1 MNKKCIEYMTLTLK
15 LFEDHLEIEIAENE
29 LARPLI
35 KLMECDPEHILK
47 IFQDAAAELN
57 AYIMSS
63 DCIGK

>member
-1 MNKKCIEYMTLTLK
+1 MNKKCVEYMTLTLK

-35 KLMECDPEHILK
+35 KLMECDHEHILK